1 MFQFTT
7 TTVINN
13 NVEGD
18 GVRFSGK
25 SGVLNVKRHNK
36 FKKEN
41 VVAVY
46 KRVASD
52 PEMAEVTLDLN
63 SLEAGFYRI
72 ALYIRLSG
80 NNNSYYQP
88 SRMNTIPSMN
98 QQQPQFVG
106 LKGRPVSSLEE
117 ARAAAIDFDGS
128 VFFFPDLANKRIY
141 TKQINLD
148 GTASMNMYEY
158 KEVPTEAFNSSN
170 FVTRQE
176 FDETLNDIKGA
187 LNMIAQQ
194 TQQQP
199 KVEEQPKQ
207 QINF

>member
-1 MFQFTT
+1 MNLYQ
-7 TTVINN
+7 
-13 NVEGD
+13 
-18 GVRFSGK
+18 
-25 SGVLNVKRHNK
+25 
-36 FKKEN
+36 
-41 VVAVY
+41 
-46 KRVASD
+46 
-52 PEMAEVTLDLN
+52 
-63 SLEAGFYRI
+63 GF
-72 ALYIRLSG
+72 G
-80 NNNSYYQP
+80 NNQSYYQP
-88 SRMNTIPSMN
+88 QRANTIIPSS
-98 QQQPQFVG
+98 QQPQPAFIG

-194 TQQQP
+194 TQQQKQQP

>member
-1 MFQFTT
+1 MERK
-7 TTVINN
+7 IKNI
-13 NVEGD
+13 E
-18 GVRFSGK
+18 
-25 SGVLNVKRHNK
+25 
-36 FKKEN
+36 
-41 VVAVY
+41 
-46 KRVASD
+46 
-52 PEMAEVTLDLN
+52 
-63 SLEAGFYRI
+63 RI
-72 ALYIRLSG
+72 LVMNLYQGYG

-88 SRMNTIPSMN
+88 SRMNTILSMN

-158 KEVPTEAFNSSN
+158 KEVPTEALNSSN

-187 LNMIAQQ
+187 LNMIVQQNQQAQQ
-194 TQQQP
+194 SNQ
-199 KVEEQPKQ
+199 VEHSKTQ

>member
-1 MFQFTT
+1 MNLYQ
-7 TTVINN
+7 
-13 NVEGD
+13 
-18 GVRFSGK
+18 
-25 SGVLNVKRHNK
+25 
-36 FKKEN
+36 
-41 VVAVY
+41 
-46 KRVASD
+46 
-52 PEMAEVTLDLN
+52 
-63 SLEAGFYRI
+63 GF
-72 ALYIRLSG
+72 G
-80 NNNSYYQP
+80 NNQSYYQP
-88 SRMNTIPSMN
+88 QRTNTIIPPS
-98 QQQPQFVG
+98 QQPQPAFIG
-106 LKGRPVSSLEE
+106 LKGRPVSSFEE

>member
-1 MFQFTT
+1 MNLYQ
-7 TTVINN
+7 
-13 NVEGD
+13 
-18 GVRFSGK
+18 
-25 SGVLNVKRHNK
+25 
-36 FKKEN
+36 
-41 VVAVY
+41 
-46 KRVASD
+46 
-52 PEMAEVTLDLN
+52 
-63 SLEAGFYRI
+63 GF
-72 ALYIRLSG
+72 G
-80 NNNSYYQP
+80 NNQSYYQP
-88 SRMNTIPSMN
+88 QRTNTIIPPS
-98 QQQPQFVG
+98 QQPQPAFIG

-170 FVTRQE
+170 FITRQE

>member
-1 MFQFTT
+1 MNLYQ
-7 TTVINN
+7 
-13 NVEGD
+13 
-18 GVRFSGK
+18 
-25 SGVLNVKRHNK
+25 
-36 FKKEN
+36 
-41 VVAVY
+41 
-46 KRVASD
+46 
-52 PEMAEVTLDLN
+52 
-63 SLEAGFYRI
+63 GF
-72 ALYIRLSG
+72 G
-80 NNNSYYQP
+80 NNTGYYQP
-88 SRMNTIPSMN
+88 SSR
-98 QQQPQFVG
+98 QQTTQPLMPQAQPFIG

-176 FDETLNDIKGA
+176 FDETLSDIKSA

-194 TQQQP
+194 TQQQKQQP
-199 KVEEQPKQ
+199 KVEEKPK

>member
-1 MFQFTT
+1 MNLYQ
-7 TTVINN
+7 
-13 NVEGD
+13 
-18 GVRFSGK
+18 
-25 SGVLNVKRHNK
+25 
-36 FKKEN
+36 
-41 VVAVY
+41 
-46 KRVASD
+46 
-52 PEMAEVTLDLN
+52 
-63 SLEAGFYRI
+63 GF
-72 ALYIRLSG
+72 G
-80 NNNSYYQP
+80 NNTGYYQP
-88 SRMNTIPSMN
+88 QR
-98 QQQPQFVG
+98 QQTTQPLMQQAQPFVG

-187 LNMIAQQ
+187 LNMIVSQQ
-194 TQQQP
+194 QQVQQQP
-199 KVEEQPKQ
+199 IQEEKPKQ

>member
-1 MFQFTT
+1 MNLYQ
-7 TTVINN
+7 
-13 NVEGD
+13 
-18 GVRFSGK
+18 
-25 SGVLNVKRHNK
+25 
-36 FKKEN
+36 
-41 VVAVY
+41 
-46 KRVASD
+46 
-52 PEMAEVTLDLN
+52 
-63 SLEAGFYRI
+63 GF
-72 ALYIRLSG
+72 G
-80 NNNSYYQP
+80 NNQSYYQP
-88 SRMNTIPSMN
+88 QRTNTILPPS
-98 QQQPQFVG
+98 QQPQPAFIG

-187 LNMIAQQ
+187 LNIIAQQ
-194 TQQQP
+194 TQQQKQQP

>member
-1 MFQFTT
+1 MNLYQ
-7 TTVINN
+7 
-13 NVEGD
+13 
-18 GVRFSGK
+18 
-25 SGVLNVKRHNK
+25 
-36 FKKEN
+36 
-41 VVAVY
+41 
-46 KRVASD
+46 
-52 PEMAEVTLDLN
+52 
-63 SLEAGFYRI
+63 GF
-72 ALYIRLSG
+72 G
-80 NNNSYYQP
+80 NNQSYYQP
-88 SRMNTIPSMN
+88 QRTNTIIPPS
-98 QQQPQFVG
+98 QQPQPAFIG

-199 KVEEQPKQ
+199 KIEEQPKQ

>member
-1 MFQFTT
+1 MNLYQ
-7 TTVINN
+7 
-13 NVEGD
+13 
-18 GVRFSGK
+18 
-25 SGVLNVKRHNK
+25 
-36 FKKEN
+36 
-41 VVAVY
+41 
-46 KRVASD
+46 
-52 PEMAEVTLDLN
+52 
-63 SLEAGFYRI
+63 GF
-72 ALYIRLSG
+72 G
-80 NNNSYYQP
+80 NNQSYYQP
-88 SRMNTIPSMN
+88 QRTNTIIPPS
-98 QQQPQFVG
+98 QQPQPAFIG

-194 TQQQP
+194 TQQQKQQP
-199 KVEEQPKQ
+199 KVEEQSKQ

>member
-1 MFQFTT
+1 MNLYQ
-7 TTVINN
+7 
-13 NVEGD
+13 
-18 GVRFSGK
+18 
-25 SGVLNVKRHNK
+25 
-36 FKKEN
+36 
-41 VVAVY
+41 
-46 KRVASD
+46 
-52 PEMAEVTLDLN
+52 
-63 SLEAGFYRI
+63 GF
-72 ALYIRLSG
+72 G
-80 NNNSYYQP
+80 NNQSYYQP
-88 SRMNTIPSMN
+88 QRANTMIPPS
-98 QQQPQFVG
+98 QQPQPAFVG

-128 VFFFPDLANKRIY
+128 VFYFPDLANKRIY

-194 TQQQP
+194 TQQQKQQP

>member
-1 MFQFTT
+1 MNLYQ
-7 TTVINN
+7 
-13 NVEGD
+13 
-18 GVRFSGK
+18 
-25 SGVLNVKRHNK
+25 
-36 FKKEN
+36 
-41 VVAVY
+41 
-46 KRVASD
+46 
-52 PEMAEVTLDLN
+52 
-63 SLEAGFYRI
+63 GF
-72 ALYIRLSG
+72 G
-80 NNNSYYQP
+80 NNQSYYQP
-88 SRMNTIPSMN
+88 QRTNTIIPPS
-98 QQQPQFVG
+98 QQPQPAFIG

-141 TKQINLD
+141 TKQIDLD

-194 TQQQP
+194 TQQQKQQP

>member
-1 MFQFTT
+1 MNLYQ
-7 TTVINN
+7 
-13 NVEGD
+13 
-18 GVRFSGK
+18 
-25 SGVLNVKRHNK
+25 
-36 FKKEN
+36 
-41 VVAVY
+41 
-46 KRVASD
+46 
-52 PEMAEVTLDLN
+52 
-63 SLEAGFYRI
+63 GF
-72 ALYIRLSG
+72 G
-80 NNNSYYQP
+80 NNQSYYQP
-88 SRMNTIPSMN
+88 QRTNTIIPPSQ
-98 QQQPQFVG
+98 QQQPAFIG

-148 GTASMNMYEY
+148 GTASINMYEY

-194 TQQQP
+194 TQQQKQQS
-199 KVEEQPKQ
+199 KVEEQSKP

>member
-1 MFQFTT
+1 MNLYQ
-7 TTVINN
+7 
-13 NVEGD
+13 
-18 GVRFSGK
+18 
-25 SGVLNVKRHNK
+25 
-36 FKKEN
+36 
-41 VVAVY
+41 
-46 KRVASD
+46 
-52 PEMAEVTLDLN
+52 
-63 SLEAGFYRI
+63 GF
-72 ALYIRLSG
+72 G
-80 NNNSYYQP
+80 NNQSYYQP
-88 SRMNTIPSMN
+88 QRTNTILPPA
-98 QQQPQFVG
+98 QQQQAFVG
-106 LKGRPVSSLEE
+106 LKGRPVSSLEK

-141 TKQINLD
+141 TKQTNLD

-194 TQQQP
+194 TQQQKQQP
-199 KVEEQPKQ
+199 KVEEQSKP

>member
-1 MFQFTT
+1 MNLYQ
-7 TTVINN
+7 
-13 NVEGD
+13 
-18 GVRFSGK
+18 
-25 SGVLNVKRHNK
+25 
-36 FKKEN
+36 
-41 VVAVY
+41 
-46 KRVASD
+46 
-52 PEMAEVTLDLN
+52 
-63 SLEAGFYRI
+63 GF
-72 ALYIRLSG
+72 G
-80 NNNSYYQP
+80 NNQSYYQP
-88 SRMNTIPSMN
+88 QRTNTIIPPS
-98 QQQPQFVG
+98 QQPQPAFIG

-170 FVTRQE
+170 FITRQE

-194 TQQQP
+194 TQRQKQQP

>member
-1 MFQFTT
+1 MNLYQ
-7 TTVINN
+7 
-13 NVEGD
+13 
-18 GVRFSGK
+18 
-25 SGVLNVKRHNK
+25 
-36 FKKEN
+36 
-41 VVAVY
+41 
-46 KRVASD
+46 
-52 PEMAEVTLDLN
+52 
-63 SLEAGFYRI
+63 GF
-72 ALYIRLSG
+72 G
-80 NNNSYYQP
+80 NNQSYYQP
-88 SRMNTIPSMN
+88 QRTNTIIPPS
-98 QQQPQFVG
+98 QQPQPAFIG

-176 FDETLNDIKGA
+176 FSETLNDIKGA

-194 TQQQP
+194 TQQQKPQP

>member
-1 MFQFTT
+1 MNLYQ
-7 TTVINN
+7 
-13 NVEGD
+13 
-18 GVRFSGK
+18 
-25 SGVLNVKRHNK
+25 
-36 FKKEN
+36 
-41 VVAVY
+41 
-46 KRVASD
+46 
-52 PEMAEVTLDLN
+52 
-63 SLEAGFYRI
+63 GF
-72 ALYIRLSG
+72 G
-80 NNNSYYQP
+80 NNQSYYQP
-88 SRMNTIPSMN
+88 QRTNTIIPPS
-98 QQQPQFVG
+98 QQPQPAFIG

-187 LNMIAQQ
+187 LNMIVQQ
-194 TQQQP
+194 TQQQKQQP

>member
-1 MFQFTT
+1 MNLYQ
-7 TTVINN
+7 
-13 NVEGD
+13 
-18 GVRFSGK
+18 
-25 SGVLNVKRHNK
+25 
-36 FKKEN
+36 
-41 VVAVY
+41 
-46 KRVASD
+46 
-52 PEMAEVTLDLN
+52 
-63 SLEAGFYRI
+63 GF
-72 ALYIRLSG
+72 G
-80 NNNSYYQP
+80 NNQSYYQP
-88 SRMNTIPSMN
+88 QRTNTIIPPA
-98 QQQPQFVG
+98 QQQQAFVG

-176 FDETLNDIKGA
+176 FDETLNDIKSA

-194 TQQQP
+194 TQQQKQQP
-199 KVEEQPKQ
+199 KVEEQSKP

>member
-1 MFQFTT
+1 MNLYQ
-7 TTVINN
+7 
-13 NVEGD
+13 
-18 GVRFSGK
+18 
-25 SGVLNVKRHNK
+25 
-36 FKKEN
+36 
-41 VVAVY
+41 
-46 KRVASD
+46 
-52 PEMAEVTLDLN
+52 
-63 SLEAGFYRI
+63 GF
-72 ALYIRLSG
+72 G
-80 NNNSYYQP
+80 NNQSYYQP
-88 SRMNTIPSMN
+88 QRTNTIIPPS
-98 QQQPQFVG
+98 QQPQPAFIG

-194 TQQQP
+194 TQQQKQQP
-199 KVEEQPKQ
+199 KVEEQLKQ

>member
-1 MFQFTT
+1 MNLYQ
-7 TTVINN
+7 
-13 NVEGD
+13 
-18 GVRFSGK
+18 
-25 SGVLNVKRHNK
+25 
-36 FKKEN
+36 
-41 VVAVY
+41 
-46 KRVASD
+46 
-52 PEMAEVTLDLN
+52 
-63 SLEAGFYRI
+63 GF
-72 ALYIRLSG
+72 G
-80 NNNSYYQP
+80 NNQSYYQP
-88 SRMNTIPSMN
+88 QRTNTIIPPS
-98 QQQPQFVG
+98 QQPQPAFIG

-176 FDETLNDIKGA
+176 FDETLNDIKSA

-194 TQQQP
+194 TQQQKSQP

>member
-1 MFQFTT
+1 MNLYQ
-7 TTVINN
+7 
-13 NVEGD
+13 
-18 GVRFSGK
+18 
-25 SGVLNVKRHNK
+25 
-36 FKKEN
+36 
-41 VVAVY
+41 
-46 KRVASD
+46 
-52 PEMAEVTLDLN
+52 
-63 SLEAGFYRI
+63 GF
-72 ALYIRLSG
+72 G
-80 NNNSYYQP
+80 NNQSYYQP
-88 SRMNTIPSMN
+88 QRTNTIIPPS
-98 QQQPQFVG
+98 QQPQPAFIG

-176 FDETLNDIKGA
+176 FDEALNDIKGA

>member
-1 MFQFTT
+1 MNLYQ
-7 TTVINN
+7 
-13 NVEGD
+13 
-18 GVRFSGK
+18 
-25 SGVLNVKRHNK
+25 
-36 FKKEN
+36 
-41 VVAVY
+41 
-46 KRVASD
+46 
-52 PEMAEVTLDLN
+52 
-63 SLEAGFYRI
+63 GF
-72 ALYIRLSG
+72 G
-80 NNNSYYQP
+80 NNQSYYQP
-88 SRMNTIPSMN
+88 QRTNTILPPS
-98 QQQPQFVG
+98 QQPQPAFIG

-176 FDETLNDIKGA
+176 FNETLNDIKGA

-194 TQQQP
+194 TQQQKQQP

>member
-1 MFQFTT
+1 MNLYQ
-7 TTVINN
+7 
-13 NVEGD
+13 
-18 GVRFSGK
+18 
-25 SGVLNVKRHNK
+25 
-36 FKKEN
+36 
-41 VVAVY
+41 
-46 KRVASD
+46 
-52 PEMAEVTLDLN
+52 
-63 SLEAGFYRI
+63 GF
-72 ALYIRLSG
+72 G
-80 NNNSYYQP
+80 NNQSYYQP
-88 SRMNTIPSMN
+88 QRTNTIIPPS
-98 QQQPQFVG
+98 QQPQPAFIG

-158 KEVPTEAFNSSN
+158 KEVPTDAFNSSN

-176 FDETLNDIKGA
+176 FDETLNDIKSA

-194 TQQQP
+194 TQQQKPQP

>member
-1 MFQFTT
+1 MNLYQ
-7 TTVINN
+7 
-13 NVEGD
+13 
-18 GVRFSGK
+18 
-25 SGVLNVKRHNK
+25 
-36 FKKEN
+36 
-41 VVAVY
+41 
-46 KRVASD
+46 
-52 PEMAEVTLDLN
+52 
-63 SLEAGFYRI
+63 GF
-72 ALYIRLSG
+72 G
-80 NNNSYYQP
+80 NNQSYYQP
-88 SRMNTIPSMN
+88 QRTNTIIPPS
-98 QQQPQFVG
+98 QQPQPAFIG

-194 TQQQP
+194 TQQQKQQP
-199 KVEEQPKQ
+199 KVEEQSKP

>member
-1 MFQFTT
+1 MNLYQ
-7 TTVINN
+7 
-13 NVEGD
+13 
-18 GVRFSGK
+18 
-25 SGVLNVKRHNK
+25 
-36 FKKEN
+36 
-41 VVAVY
+41 
-46 KRVASD
+46 
-52 PEMAEVTLDLN
+52 
-63 SLEAGFYRI
+63 GF
-72 ALYIRLSG
+72 G
-80 NNNSYYQP
+80 NNQSYYQP
-88 SRMNTIPSMN
+88 QRTNTIIPPS
-98 QQQPQFVG
+98 QQPQPAFIG

-194 TQQQP
+194 TQQQKQQP
-199 KVEEQPKQ
+199 KVEEQPKP

>member
-1 MFQFTT
+1 MNLYQ
-7 TTVINN
+7 
-13 NVEGD
+13 
-18 GVRFSGK
+18 
-25 SGVLNVKRHNK
+25 
-36 FKKEN
+36 
-41 VVAVY
+41 
-46 KRVASD
+46 
-52 PEMAEVTLDLN
+52 
-63 SLEAGFYRI
+63 GF
-72 ALYIRLSG
+72 G
-80 NNNSYYQP
+80 NNQSYYQP
-88 SRMNTIPSMN
+88 QRTNTILPPS
-98 QQQPQFVG
+98 QQPQPAFIG

-128 VFFFPDLANKRIY
+128 VFFFPDLANKKIY

-176 FDETLNDIKGA
+176 FDETLNDIKSA

-194 TQQQP
+194 TQQQKQQP